1 MDLTSVMLLALDFI
15 SNTCC
20 MNMQTFI
27 EFRCS
32 VIERR
37 AKFQLKRAEDRDH
50 IVEVTFPSLRLASL

>member
-1 MDLTSVMLLALDFI
+1 
-15 SNTCC
+15 
-20 MNMQTFI
+20 MNEQTFI

-50 IVEVTFPSLRLASL
+50 IVEVGFPMQLCETRGL